1 MSEGVSCC
9 CACTRLIERC
19 LWCTTCSCLL
29 TTLLPRLPLPLLLL
43 PLPHP
48 PSSLHNSLPPLLW
61 RQVHSDDGRAQ
72 NGWRNTL
79 AFDPLLPVKGF
90 TYFDALLAPI
100 VDALILALD
109 NSSGPAW
116 LSLQGEMGATG
127 GLSSRLAQALACC
140 CWCS

>member
-1 MSEGVSCC
+1 MTPHAVAAFGSATASP
-9 CACTRLIERC
+9 ALYSALLSPTPA
-19 LWCTTCSCLL
+19 LWQ
-29 TTLLPRLPLPLLLL
+29 
-43 PLPHP
+43 
-48 PSSLHNSLPPLLW
+48 
-61 RQVHSDDGRAQ
+61 QVHIDDGRAQ

-100 VDALILALD
+100 VEALILALD